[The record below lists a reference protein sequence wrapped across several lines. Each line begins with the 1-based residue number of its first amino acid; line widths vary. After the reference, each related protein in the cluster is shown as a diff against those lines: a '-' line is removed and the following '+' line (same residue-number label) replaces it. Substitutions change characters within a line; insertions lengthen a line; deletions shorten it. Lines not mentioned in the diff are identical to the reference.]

1 MRLRLLALACALGIP
16 AMASAEAVSPLS
28 GLFAPQTA
36 QVVPVSQTVAPSSS
50 VRPAPR
56 PVLVQ
61 APVRT
66 VGVTRRITRL
76 PWTTG
81 VFQ

>member
-1 MRLRLLALACALGIP
+1 MRLRLLALACAIALP
-16 AMASAEAVSPLS
+16 ASVSAEPVSPFTRFIF
-28 GLFAPQTA
+28 GTQA
-36 QVVPVSQTVAPSSS
+36 VVPVSAQAPSSS

-56 PVLVQ
+56 PEVTQV
-61 APVRT
+61 PVRT